1 MRSYKNVVVG
11 TILSVLTSSFLG
23 LGVGLASAAIKAVPN
38 KITTCSSMKTGAMRI
53 LLKGSCNAKTEI
65 KTTWSKDATRVLTG
79 ARPVSS
85 KSAQPVATKTSA
97 PVKAGTC
104 SQGGKCVIGETGP
117 GGGKVFYVAPTKLGW
132 GRYLE
137 AAPSGWA
144 GGSADPQIAWCND
157 LNTLINTLGRVGEG
171 TKNTTAMALGC
182 TTGAGVLAKKYRGGG
197 KSDWFLPSKDE
208 LKLLYDAKSKIEGL
222 AQGNYWSSSEV
233 GSVVSW
239 AVDFENG
246 SIIMKPKN
254 NAYFV
259 RPVRAF

>member
-1 MRSYKNVVVG
+1 MVIG
-11 TILSVLTSSFLG
+11 IFLSVLFVSSPV
-23 LGVGLASAAIKAVPN
+23 LGVSFASAAAKAVPN

-53 LLKGSCNAKTEI
+53 LLKGSCNAKTET
-65 KTTWSKDATRVLTG
+65 KTTWSKDVTRVISGTK
-79 ARPVSS
+79 PMSS
-85 KSAQPVATKTSA
+85 KSAQPTATKSSPLIT
-97 PVKAGTC
+97 AGTC

-117 GGGKVFYVAPTKLGW
+117 GGGKVFYVAPSKLGW

-144 GGSADPQIAWCND
+144 GGSADPHMAWCND

-171 TKNTTAMALGC
+171 AKNTTAMALGC
-182 TTGAGVLAKKYRGGG
+182 TTGAGVSAKKYGGGG

-208 LKLLYDAKSKIEGL
+208 LKLLYDAKSKIKGL
-222 AQGNYWSSSEV
+222 GQGGYWSSSEV

-239 AVDFENG
+239 AVDFANG
-246 SIIMKPKN
+246 SINMIAKS